1 MGRYRAPDRRR
12 PLVCLIDA
20 FDSFVYVIEQYL
32 GELGVETTVL
42 RSSRANTEKLSA
54 RQPDAIV
61 LGPGPGTP
69 EDSGH
74 IELINAFHATTPLLG
89 VCLGHQAI
97 AVAFGGSVVRAE
109 HIMHGKRSKI
119 THDGQGMY
127 AGMAG
132 SIMVTRYH
140 SLVVDERTVPGC
152 LTVSSTSD
160 DDAYIMGLR
169 HQRYPIESVQFHPES
184 ISTDD
189 GMAMLTNFQKSVG
202 LGAGRTS

>member
-1 MGRYRAPDRRR
+1 MSRYTVPDMRR

-32 GELGVETTVL
+32 GALGVKTIVL
-42 RSSRANTEKLSA
+42 RSSHANGKELRAL
-54 RQPDAIV
+54 QPDAIV

-69 EDSGH
+69 ENSGH
-74 IELINAFHATTPLLG
+74 IEIVNSCYATTPILG

-97 AVAFGGSVVRAE
+97 AVAFGGSVVRAD

-119 THDGQGMY
+119 THDGLGMY
-127 AGMAG
+127 TDIAS

-140 SLVVDERTVPGC
+140 SLIVDEETLPEC
-152 LTVSSTSD
+152 LTISSTSD

-169 HQRYPIESVQFHPES
+169 HLRYPIESVQFHPES
-184 ISTDD
+184 ICTED
-189 GMAMLTNFQKSVG
+189 GMAMVSNFLESTG
-202 LGAGRTS
+202 ITTGRTS